1 MRIERYVIK
10 VRDQIRKALVSIA
23 EPLEYIKAQK
33 ETFYKA
39 AILFLI
45 LLFLWRAYE
54 GFWISLFDKYVL
66 SCLNVSWGWVSFT
79 LYTLIICGIV
89 YQLVQCF
96 KHKHILSMYHLS
108 IYSVL
113 IIVYT
118 FYRFSAFH
126 KGYQDFSSLYYLDLL
141 VLGLLVLV
149 VSAISN
155 FIIVLMSEQRDKPNT
170 NFFMIPDQPI
180 TTDDDD
186 RLDYAP
192 EARMLAETISGLK
205 LNKSLSIGV
214 TSQWGSGKTSYLNL
228 VEQCLDRN
236 LFIIIKFNPRYSKN
250 VACIQ
255 EDFFSIISSALKPY
269 NSCFSKMFK
278 NYMETLQL
286 FDDKNIVTAI
296 LNLKGIVDR
305 DSEKE
310 KLDMALKILPKK
322 VVVFLEDFD
331 RLFKEEIIEVF
342 KLIDGNAAFPN
353 LVFLTAYDKAY
364 IVKTIGSNLEDG
376 ASLFSDKFFDMEVV
390 VPLRPYQQIFD
401 FLSKHLLEGLN
412 CEVGDEHRYQTALE
426 KHFYVIKRYLITLRD
441 VKRFLNLFIN
451 DYKFV
456 KGEVNFED
464 YFLLTIIKFKDSE
477 EYKELGH
484 NHKNISNE
492 FGRYCFDNNGGDE
505 IKFADILNILF
516 PPNFSSLETD
526 SELRDNFRRINS
538 TASFNNYFFNRIYN
552 QLRLSDMEECLR
564 KDFMMA
570 KLDIDN
576 WIENNLIGG
585 FVEFLQQKNLLCFD
599 NKERFIVFMQIVFY
613 LSLRLFDTEVYIL
626 ILRLV
631 TVEHIKQFEQRYTF
645 SQMEYKILISEI
657 LNEGYPCFHYRII
670 QKLIL
675 NLCNGE
681 LVFEIIYTKEELI
694 NIARKLLKGYI
705 SENETMCD
713 VHMDILYSCVKDVN
727 QETRKVTL
735 DEDSCLA
742 VRNLIFLSPG
752 YYISTFVRL
761 GMFSSNPDM
770 NSIACEPY
778 WKQIFGEAQ
787 TFETFILGETLNSIP
802 EIQRV
807 RNFWKL
813 YSNNDYEPIPM
824 ERMGN
829 VQKMIND
836 NLVILMPLF
845 ENIQA
850 IERKF
855 KEIQRDYDV
864 ANPQESIDK
873 CQLLKQ
879 KIGADGLFI
888 AKNGQLIRQ
897 IDQWISGISGSNNA

>member
-376 ASLFSDKFFDMEVV
+376 ASLFSDKFFDMEVI

-456 KGEVNFED
+456 TGEVNFED
-464 YFLLTIIKFKDSE
+464 YFLMTIIKFKYSE
-477 EYKELGH
+477 
-484 NHKNISNE
+484 
-492 FGRYCFDNNGGDE
+492 
-505 IKFADILNILF
+505 
-516 PPNFSSLETD
+516 
-526 SELRDNFRRINS
+526 
-538 TASFNNYFFNRIYN
+538 
-552 QLRLSDMEECLR
+552 
-564 KDFMMA
+564 
-570 KLDIDN
+570 
-576 WIENNLIGG
+576 
-585 FVEFLQQKNLLCFD
+585 
-599 NKERFIVFMQIVFY
+599 
-613 LSLRLFDTEVYIL
+613 
-626 ILRLV
+626 
-631 TVEHIKQFEQRYTF
+631 
-645 SQMEYKILISEI
+645 
-657 LNEGYPCFHYRII
+657 
-670 QKLIL
+670 
-675 NLCNGE
+675 
-681 LVFEIIYTKEELI
+681 
-694 NIARKLLKGYI
+694 
-705 SENETMCD
+705 
-713 VHMDILYSCVKDVN
+713 
-727 QETRKVTL
+727 
-735 DEDSCLA
+735 
-742 VRNLIFLSPG
+742 
-752 YYISTFVRL
+752 
-761 GMFSSNPDM
+761 
-770 NSIACEPY
+770 
-778 WKQIFGEAQ
+778 
-787 TFETFILGETLNSIP
+787 
-802 EIQRV
+802 
-807 RNFWKL
+807 
-813 YSNNDYEPIPM
+813 
-824 ERMGN
+824 
-829 VQKMIND
+829 
-836 NLVILMPLF
+836 
-845 ENIQA
+845 
-850 IERKF
+850 
-855 KEIQRDYDV
+855 
-864 ANPQESIDK
+864 
-873 CQLLKQ
+873 
-879 KIGADGLFI
+879 
-888 AKNGQLIRQ
+888 
-897 IDQWISGISGSNNA
+897 